1 MALLQPRE
9 GPKES
14 HRSSCRRHRPEGLP
28 GAAVQVP
35 EVTVDRLELDAVT
48 ADLPLVVLVARTAPA
63 PCRLHARRKVN
74 RRPLVVPRGAK
85 LSDVGSTVIRR

>member
-48 ADLPLVVLVARTAPA
+48 ADLPLVVLVARTATLRADCTPGA
-63 PCRLHARRKVN
+63 RSTGGRLSCREERNCRTSAL
-74 RRPLVVPRGAK
+74 P
-85 LSDVGSTVIRR
+85 